1 MLNPS
6 DDEKIISQKVIESVK
21 ANATK
26 SCPPLVIGIGI
37 GSTSSK
43 VTELAR
49 KAAFRNLEIR
59 NNDDRYR
66 KLEEDILEEINETGI
81 GPAGLG
87 GKTTALAVNIEYIP
101 CHMATLPV
109 ALFLTCHS
117 LRRASSKILLPARS

>member
-1 MLNPS
+1 M
-6 DDEKIISQKVIESVK
+6 
-21 ANATK
+21 
-26 SCPPLVIGIGI
+26 
-37 GSTSSK
+37 
-43 VTELAR
+43 TELAR
-49 KAAFRNLEIR
+49 KAGFRNLEIR